1 VPRNNTIKRWQT
13 AAAAALISFFPLILS
28 PSAALHAED
37 VDPRSIEEVQRALDQ
52 ARERQRELAQQA
64 EAQIREIELLRAQL
78 SEAAAS
84 TQESEANLSAIETRL
99 AGLEAEEAV
108 KTAELEARR
117 EELAVLL
124 GALQRLARHPP
135 EALLLLPAS
144 PIDTVRA
151 ARLLGTMVPQIEGE
165 ARQIAR
171 DVENLQGLREIVAA
185 EREALTGGGRRL
197 TGDREHL
204 RELMARRAQIYQQT
218 ESERAEAAER
228 VEALSR
234 QAEDLRDLLARLAET
249 KAAEKQAAESRHAAS
264 LQAPSLQ
271 APSLQAQV
279 AQGLAGRLRRLGEAH
294 GQMAFPARGRIVLA
308 FGQTGEGGQ
317 PHRGVS
323 IETRPEAQVV
333 APFDGQIVFAGP
345 FRGYGR
351 ILIIEHG
358 EGYHTLLAGLGRIDV
373 SAGQVVATGEPIAT
387 TSSADTGL
395 PEVRTQIESQN
406 LGALGPVLY
415 VELRRRGQPINP
427 LPWLATSNGKVS
439 G

>member
-1 VPRNNTIKRWQT
+1 
-13 AAAAALISFFPLILS
+13 
-28 PSAALHAED
+28 
-37 VDPRSIEEVQRALDQ
+37 
-52 ARERQRELAQQA
+52 
-64 EAQIREIELLRAQL
+64 
-78 SEAAAS
+78 
-84 TQESEANLSAIETRL
+84 
-99 AGLEAEEAV
+99 
-108 KTAELEARR
+108 
-117 EELAVLL
+117 
-124 GALQRLARHPP
+124 
-135 EALLLLPAS
+135 
-144 PIDTVRA
+144 
-151 ARLLGTMVPQIEGE
+151 
-165 ARQIAR
+165 
-171 DVENLQGLREIVAA
+171 
-185 EREALTGGGRRL
+185 
-197 TGDREHL
+197 
-204 RELMARRAQIYQQT
+204 MARRAQIYQQT

-228 VEALSR
+228 VEALNR
-234 QAEDLRDLLARLAET
+234 QAEDLRDLLARLAES
-249 KAAEKQAAESRHAAS
+249 KAAEKQAAESRHAA
-264 LQAPSLQ
+264 SLQ